1 MFVVIY
7 AGNFR
12 DTLFKMRKIYHLG
25 NFWSLLLYDCLWC
38 VFGLRNVRYRMQKL
52 QITAR

>member
-12 DTLFKMRKIYHLG
+12 GTLFKIRKIYHLG
-25 NFWSLLLYDCLWC
+25 IFWSFLLYGCLHC
-38 VFGLRNVRYRMQKL
+38 VFELRNARYRMQEL